1 MNTRRTLASLI
12 AGLSLPLQAAEQSAE
27 QAAPRVLAGNDITA
41 HLLQTSLG
49 LLVVLAVIVAA
60 AWGVKRFGKLGGSV
74 QGRLKVVG
82 GVALGGRERVVL
94 LQVGEEQLVL
104 GVAPG
109 QIRTLHVLSEPLAEV
124 PLAGTRPAEESFA
137 QRLQT
142 AIKGGRSQ

>member
-1 MNTRRTLASLI
+1 MSLRTFIAAVVTLASL
-12 AGLSLPLQAAEQSAE
+12 PLHAAE
-27 QAAPRVLAGNDITA
+27 QAAPRVLADNDVTA

-60 AWGVKRFGKLGGSV
+60 AWGVKRFGNLGGGV

-94 LQVGEEQLVL
+94 LQVGDEQLVL

-109 QIRTLHVLSEPLAEV
+109 QIRTLHVLAQPLAE
-124 PLAGTRPAEESFA
+124 PPAPAAAEGSFA
-137 QRLQT
+137 QRLQS
-142 AIKGGRSQ
+142 ALKGGRVQ